1 MGELLGGFAVA
12 EGFIEVRDLWVS
24 YGGDPVVK
32 GVSFTI
38 PRGQQLSLLGPS
50 GCGKTTTLR
59 CIAGLETP
67 LSGEILIDGETV
79 YSSTRGI
86 NVATEKRQLSLMF
99 QSYAIWP
106 HMTVRQNVAY
116 ALKVRRTDRRE
127 IDRRVSQVLA
137 MVGMDGYADV
147 KATQLSGGQ
156 QQRVA
161 LARSYA
167 FPPKALL
174 LDEPLSNLD
183 ARLRVQ
189 MREDL
194 KRLQRESGITTVYV
208 THDQEEAMA
217 LSDRIIV
224 MRNGVIE
231 QDAPPMEVFERPRT
245 RFVADFIGAA
255 NILSAAESADGAL
268 VVGDAHVRHAPHP
281 DGPPVAAGAG
291 RTAAIRTVYPQLT
304 RERPADAVNV
314 WPATIARCTL
324 LGDFVEM
331 AVRWPGGELRVKG
344 LPTTIF
350 TEGEEVYL
358 RLPPEKVVV
367 LDEGP
372 VPSEEL
378 AVKGAA
384 V

>member
-1 MGELLGGFAVA
+1 MD

-24 YGGDPVVK
+24 YGASPVVK

-38 PRGQQLSLLGPS
+38 PRGQQVSLLGPS

-67 LSGEILIDGETV
+67 TAGEIRIDGQTV
-79 YSSTRGI
+79 FSAKQGI
-86 NVATEKRQLSLMF
+86 NLATERRQLSLMF

-116 ALKVRRTDRRE
+116 ALKVRRTDRQE
-127 IDRRVSQVLA
+127 IDRRVDAVLA
-137 MVGMDGYADV
+137 MVGMSGYADV
-147 KATQLSGGQ
+147 KATKLSGGQ

-183 ARLRVQ
+183 ARLRAQ

-194 KRLQRESGITTVYV
+194 KQLQRDSGVTTVYV

-224 MRNGVIE
+224 MRDGVIV
-231 QDAPPMEVFERPRT
+231 QDDRPLVVFEQPRT

-255 NILSAAESADGAL
+255 N
-268 VVGDAHVRHAPHP
+268 VVTGTVTDP
-281 DGPPVAAGAG
+281 AAGVLDVGGVPVRENPERSGDGVTA
-291 RTAAIRTVYPQLT
+291 RSAPAAAIRHVYPIIS
-304 RERPADAVNV
+304 RSRPDGNNV
-314 WPATIARCTL
+314 WEATILRSTL
-324 LGDFVEM
+324 LGDWVELL
-331 AVRWPGGELRVKG
+331 VGWPAGTLRVKT
-344 LPTTIF
+344 LPLDLH
-350 TEGEEVYL
+350 TEGDKVFL
-358 RLPPEKVVV
+358 TLPPERVV
-367 LDEGP
+367 LLDDEVTP
-372 VPSEEL
+372 
-378 AVKGAA
+378 
-384 V
+384 